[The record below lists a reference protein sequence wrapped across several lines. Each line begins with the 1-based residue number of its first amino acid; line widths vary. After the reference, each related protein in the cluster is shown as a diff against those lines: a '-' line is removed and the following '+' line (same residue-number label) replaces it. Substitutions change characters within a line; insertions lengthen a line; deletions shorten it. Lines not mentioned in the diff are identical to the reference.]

1 MNIAVRN
8 FSGPN
13 LLGLDAPRALTVLLS
28 SFKDVE
34 EVYLAECRP
43 LPPLQT
49 RRQLTAAE
57 RIVVERALEFR
68 KSTGLA
74 FWDAVL
80 LELSVTPDAIPL
92 LDEVSKHLTFI
103 GQERSLSWSS
113 AVSHG
118 LEQACAQFTATA
130 DASLVFLSEMRCHDG
145 SKRHLPMI
153 DFHAARSARNERVVF
168 AVAERLFPEGAVLL
182 ESGESYHAYS
192 TKLVS
197 ETEFRRFL
205 GRALLFAP
213 IIDRTYTAHQLIEG
227 RCALRLTAGG
237 TKSQVPTVVSLIP
250 GS

>member
-1 MNIAVRN
+1 MSIAVRD

-13 LLGLDAPRALTVLLS
+13 LLGVDASRALAVLLS
-28 SFKDVE
+28 SFRDVE

-43 LPPLQT
+43 LPSLQT
-49 RRQLTAAE
+49 RRHLNATE
-57 RIVVERALEFR
+57 RIVFERALEYR

-80 LELSVTPDAIPL
+80 LELCVTPEAIPL
-92 LDEVSKHLTFI
+92 LDEVSKHVTFR
-103 GQERSLSWSS
+103 GKERSLSWAS
-113 AVSHG
+113 AVSNG

-130 DASLVFLSEMRCHDG
+130 DESLVFLSEMRCRDG

-153 DFHAARSARNERVVF
+153 DFHAARSVPNERVVT
-168 AVAERLFPEGAVLL
+168 AVAKRLFPEGAILL

-197 ETEFRRFL
+197 ETDFRCFL

-213 IIDRTYTAHQLIEG
+213 IVDRTYIAHQLIEG

-237 TKSQVPTVVSLIP
+237 TKSRVPTVVALIP